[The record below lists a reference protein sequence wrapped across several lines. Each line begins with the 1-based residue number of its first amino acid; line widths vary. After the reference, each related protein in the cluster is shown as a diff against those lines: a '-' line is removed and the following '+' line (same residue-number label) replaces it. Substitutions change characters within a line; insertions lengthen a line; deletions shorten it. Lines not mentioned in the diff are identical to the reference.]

1 MMNRYTFHIATS
13 VVAILIPVLGV
24 IYGYWDQH
32 RPRLGPV
39 GDGHIAGPS
48 PIQWIVLVS
57 TFLTGIMNL
66 ALAIHRYRS
75 YRHQASPENRQAP
88 SSLPDEE

>member
-1 MMNRYTFHIATS
+1 MNRYTFHIVTS
-13 VVAILIPVLGV
+13 VVTLLIPVVGV

-48 PIQWIVLVS
+48 PIQWMVLGCA
-57 TFLTGIMNL
+57 FLTGILNL

-75 YRHQASPENRQAP
+75 YRNQASPENREGP
-88 SSLPDEE
+88 LSLPDEE